1 MRLGTAKAESMLLII
16 YLPYFDISCIILDVI
31 QENQNQKK
39 AIAEL
44 NDIININI
52 SNIMYILEDHSQALV
67 R

>member
-1 MRLGTAKAESMLLII
+1 MYGNCKVRVHTVI
-16 YLPYFDISCIILDVI
+16 YLAYFDIYCIILDVI

-52 SNIMYILEDHSQALV
+52 SHIMYILQDHSQALV

>member
-1 MRLGTAKAESMLLII
+1 MYGNSNGRLPVI
-16 YLPYFDISCIILDVI
+16 YLLYFNVSYVILDVI